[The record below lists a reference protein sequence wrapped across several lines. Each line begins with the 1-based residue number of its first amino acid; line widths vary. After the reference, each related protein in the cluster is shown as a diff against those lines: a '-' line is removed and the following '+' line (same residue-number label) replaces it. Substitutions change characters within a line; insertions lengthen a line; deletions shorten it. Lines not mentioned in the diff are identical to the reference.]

1 MEFADPCHW
10 KAISLVIKSTT
21 NTPGIN
27 TKNFFV
33 AIYSVFWLWQI
44 KFLSVGARD
53 PVSLGITLVFI
64 VLIVM
69 LQICIEV
76 KKHVAARK
84 EKENIQMA
92 ILAKKTLTN
101 ARLQV
106 QCSTIVES
114 ASLLDQVIL
123 EKVKPTSTHDQVLL
137 KDILCNPSNSWII
150 YFLHPKV

>member
-1 MEFADPCHW
+1 MQHSFW
-10 KAISLVIKSTT
+10 LIYLISVRH
-21 NTPGIN
+21 
-27 TKNFFV
+27 
-33 AIYSVFWLWQI
+33 FWLWQI

-137 KDILCNPSNSWII
+137 KDILCNPSNS
-150 YFLHPKV
+150 